1 MYLCKKFLEPKLE
14 TVLIMIISNKPVQ
27 YLLVTLLALTSS
39 VNFASTPVDSI
50 SVKHE
55 NVELAEG
62 SHTKAS
68 GHGETVGHEIE
79 KEFNASELINA
90 HIGDS
95 HDFHIADWGGH
106 PVSLSLP
113 IILWTNNGLEI
124 FSSEKFHHDNSGEH
138 VVDAN
143 GQKLVR
149 YKEIIFYAD
158 KFEEMTADQRDNGAF
173 AFDARPLDFSITK
186 NVFSML
192 MSAIILFFLFFA
204 VARSYKKN
212 PNAPKGLAGFLEPL
226 VTFVR
231 DEIAVPNIGTKK
243 AGKYMPYLLTIFF
256 FIWINNLIGLI
267 PFFPFSSNLTGNIY
281 FTFVMAF
288 ITFIVTTLSGNKS
301 YWGHIF
307 NTPGVPVWLAPI
319 MIPVEIIGMLTKP
332 FALMIRLFANITAGH
347 IIILSLVSLIYIFKS
362 IAVGPVAGAFVLFM
376 SVLELLVAAL
386 QAYVFT
392 LLSALFI
399 GQAVEEHDHH

>member
-1 MYLCKKFLEPKLE
+1 
-14 TVLIMIISNKPVQ
+14 MIISNKPVQ
-27 YLLVTLLALTSS
+27 YLLVGLLALTSS
-39 VNFASTPVDSI
+39 INFAATSADSV
-50 SVKHE
+50 SVEHK
-55 NVELAEG
+55 NVETVEE
-62 SHTKAS
+62 SHAGTS
-68 GHGETVGHEIE
+68 VHGETVAHKIE
-79 KEFNASELINA
+79 EEFNASELINS
-90 HIGDS
+90 HIGDA
-95 HDFHIADWGGH
+95 HDFHIADWDGH
-106 PVSLSLP
+106 PISFSLP
-113 IILWTNNGLEI
+113 VILWTKNGLEI
-124 FSSEKFHHDNSGEH
+124 FSSAKFHHDNSGEH
-138 VVDAN
+138 IVDIN

-158 KFEEMTADQRDNGAF
+158 KFEELSQENRDNGAF

-192 MSAIILFFLFFA
+192 MSAIILFLVFFA

-212 PNAPKGLAGFLEPL
+212 DKAPKGLAGFLEPL

-231 DEIAVPNIGTKK
+231 DEIAIPNIGTKK
-243 AGKYMPYLLTIFF
+243 YAKYMPYLLTIFF

-288 ITFIVTTLSGNKS
+288 ITFVVTTLSGNKN

-347 IIILSLVSLIYIFKS
+347 IIILSLVSLIFIFKS
-362 IAVGPVAGAFVLFM
+362 VAIGPVSGAFVLFM
-376 SVLELLVAAL
+376 SVLEMLVAAL

>member
-1 MYLCKKFLEPKLE
+1 
-14 TVLIMIISNKPVQ
+14 MIISNKPVQ
-27 YLLVTLLALTSS
+27 YLLVGLLALTSS
-39 VNFASTPVDSI
+39 INFAATSVDSV
-50 SVKHE
+50 SVEHK
-55 NVELAEG
+55 NVEAIEESHAET
-62 SHTKAS
+62 SA
-68 GHGETVGHEIE
+68 HGETVGHKIE
-79 KEFNASELINA
+79 EEFNASELINS
-90 HIGDS
+90 HIGDA
-95 HDFHIADWGGH
+95 HDFHIADWNGH
-106 PVSLSLP
+106 PISFSLP
-113 IILWTNNGLEI
+113 VILWTANGLEI
-124 FSSEKFHHDNSGEH
+124 FSSAKFHHDNSGEH
-138 VVDAN
+138 VVDIN
-143 GQKLVR
+143 GQKFVR

-158 KFEEMTADQRDNGAF
+158 KFEGLSQDVKDNGAF
-173 AFDARPLDFSITK
+173 AFDVRPLDFSITK

-192 MSAIILFFLFFA
+192 MSAIILFFVFFA

-212 PNAPKGLAGFLEPL
+212 PNAPRGLAGFLEPL

-231 DEIAVPNIGTKK
+231 DEIAIPNIGTKK
-243 AGKYMPYLLTIFF
+243 YAKYMPYLLTIFF

-288 ITFIVTTLSGNKS
+288 ITFVVTTLSGNKN

-332 FALMIRLFANITAGH
+332 FALIIRLFANITAGH
-347 IIILSLVSLIYIFKS
+347 IIILSLVSLIFIFKS
-362 IAVGPVAGAFVLFM
+362 VAIGPVSGAFVLFM
-376 SVLELLVAAL
+376 SVLEMLVAAL

>member
-1 MYLCKKFLEPKLE
+1 M
-14 TVLIMIISNKPVQ
+14 VISNKPLQ
-27 YLLVTLLALTSS
+27 FLLTAFVACIPFIG
-39 VNFASTPVDSI
+39 FANPVADSTHVS
-50 SVKHE
+50 
-55 NVELAEG
+55 AEAVAE
-62 SHTKAS
+62 H
-68 GHGETVGHEIE
+68 HGEAAHGE
-79 KEFNASELINA
+79 KEFNATELINS
-90 HIGDS
+90 HIGDA
-95 HDFHIADWGGH
+95 HEFHIADWGGH
-106 PVSLSLP
+106 PISFYLP
-113 IILWTNNGLEI
+113 VILWTNNGLEI
-124 FSSEKFHHDNSGEH
+124 FSSERFHHDNEGH
-138 VVDAN
+138 HIVDAN
-143 GQKLVR
+143 GQELVR
-149 YKEIIFYAD
+149 YKEIIFYKD
-158 KFEEMTADQRDNGAF
+158 KFDTLTEDEKKNGAF

-192 MSAIILFFLFFA
+192 MSAIVLFFLFLA

-212 PNAPKGLAGFLEPL
+212 PKAPKGIAGFLEPL

-231 DEIAVPNIGTKK
+231 DDIARPNIGEKK
-243 AGKYMPYLLTIFF
+243 YAKYMPYLLTIFF

-288 ITFIVTTLSGNKS
+288 ITFVVTTFSGNKD

-319 MIPVEIIGMLTKP
+319 MIPVEVIGMLTKP

-347 IIILSLVSLIYIFKS
+347 IIILSLVSLIFIFETV
-362 IAVGPVAGAFVLFM
+362 AVSPISGAFVLFM
-376 SVLELLVAAL
+376 SVLEMLVAAL

-399 GQAVEEHDHH
+399 GQAVAEHDHH